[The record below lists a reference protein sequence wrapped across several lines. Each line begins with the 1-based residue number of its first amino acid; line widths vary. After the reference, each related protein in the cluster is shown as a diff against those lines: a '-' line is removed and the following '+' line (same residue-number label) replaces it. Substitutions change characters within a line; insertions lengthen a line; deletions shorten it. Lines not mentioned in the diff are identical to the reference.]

1 MLKFLI
7 LKKVKKVFLNTLQ
20 KLRVR
25 LVNDY
30 ADIVSA
36 IIIVRFVKIISG
48 RHAGRHCCH
57 APQRRRPPATWTGTR
72 TASSGL
78 ATWGRRATGGDKNM
92 SIAAVFFTTSFLV
105 VQFWIAQDSNPGTGI
120 YNYKK
125 IISFIVVKQ
134 SLFPYN
140 YLNIDTMSPE
150 KRHNFG
156 MLF

>member
-1 MLKFLI
+1 MRMLKFLI

-48 RHAGRHCCH
+48 RHAGRYCCH
-57 APQRRRPPATWTGTR
+57 APQRRRLPATWTGTR

-105 VQFWIAQDSNPGTGI
+105 FQL
-120 YNYKK
+120 YKFYCCET
-125 IISFIVVKQ
+125 ISF
-134 SLFPYN
+134 SL
-140 YLNIDTMSPE
+140 
-150 KRHNFG
+150 
-156 MLF
+156 